1 MTSSSARQQQQ
12 QQQLLQR
19 RRQLQQMQLIVKTMV
34 WILFL
39 PNTPA
44 SRRLRFPAR
53 TADDDDDDNNNNA
66 RDDDANNNYDDD
78 GGADE
83 RTSFSI
89 NDGNDVFQ
97 FNSPLPTRKKTLLAE
112 RSPRERAAAAAA
124 AAAAETAAAVHRR
137 GLKVKQPD
145 KFAGGFTPSS
155 QDVFRWVDL
164 MECFITLSSPGATT
178 HEQAAILRLNLE
190 SDVYE
195 HIDNIHH
202 ADASS
207 F

>member
-1 MTSSSARQQQQ
+1 MQ
-12 QQQLLQR
+12 
-19 RRQLQQMQLIVKTMV
+19 QLIVKTMV
-34 WILFL
+34 WILLL

-53 TADDDDDDNNNNA
+53 TADDDDDNNNNA

-124 AAAAETAAAVHRR
+124 AAAAAETAAAVHRR
-137 GLKVKQPD
+137 ATCTSILI
-145 KFAGGFTPSS
+145 TYIM
-155 QDVFRWVDL
+155 L
-164 MECFITLSSPGATT
+164 MLRPFES
-178 HEQAAILRLNLE
+178 ILRKSKQL
-190 SDVYE
+190 
-195 HIDNIHH
+195 
-202 ADASS
+202 
-207 F
+207 

>member
-1 MTSSSARQQQQ
+1 MDT
-12 QQQLLQR
+12 
-19 RRQLQQMQLIVKTMV
+19 
-34 WILFL
+34 FL

-44 SRRLRFPAR
+44 NRRLRFPAR
-53 TADDDDDDNNNNA
+53 TADDDDDNNNA

-97 FNSPLPTRKKTLLAE
+97 FNSPLHTRKKTLLAE

-124 AAAAETAAAVHRR
+124 ETAAAVLRR

-164 MECFITLSSPGATT
+164 MECFITLSSPGATAR
-178 HEQAAILRLNLE
+178 EQAAILRLNLE
-190 SDVYE
+190 NKVYE